1 MDEETRKAIMEVKAD
16 LEKIRSEVTRA
27 ESMSYFDE
35 SELMNIGFEIT
46 NLVDHAT
53 KKLEALLGKRNSVL
67 KMIFL
72 EIVTIA
78 VRFGHRS
85 AKPFN
90 FPAWR

>member
-53 KKLEALLGKRNSVL
+53 KKLEALLGKRNSIL
-67 KMIFL
+67 KLIFF
-72 EIVTIA
+72 
-78 VRFGHRS
+78 RKRYNRS
-85 AKPFN
+85 KV
-90 FPAWR
+90 WTQEC